1 MQHQNDSQRRTEI
14 AQFSLLKNKMML
26 KTED

>member
-1 MQHQNDSQRRTEI
+1 MQHQNDSQRHTEI

-26 KTED
+26 KKKD